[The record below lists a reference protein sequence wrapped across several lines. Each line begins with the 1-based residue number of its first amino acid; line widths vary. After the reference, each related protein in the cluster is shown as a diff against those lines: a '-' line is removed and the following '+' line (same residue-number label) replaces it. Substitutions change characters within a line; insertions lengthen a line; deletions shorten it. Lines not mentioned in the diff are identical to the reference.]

1 MLCDQPQSE
10 LKEPALMKNIKS
22 RDSAL
27 AGMKMLTVAGIKTT
41 GGTGERQMPVK
52 RHRGSRVTPS
62 GMIHTKELARREE
75 APG

>member
-1 MLCDQPQSE
+1 
-10 LKEPALMKNIKS
+10 MKNIKS

>member
-1 MLCDQPQSE
+1 
-10 LKEPALMKNIKS
+10 MKNIKS

-62 GMIHTKELARREE
+62 GHTKELARREE